1 MELPPRRRGCTR
13 QLCWTYSGTST
24 ITRVGARITIVAIE
38 YFVKIAPSVG
48 GVGGEGS
55 MCRMVMYH
63 NKACGGATPP
73 TAELFD
79 SNNFFSGRNV
89 NYAKKYALLEDIT
102 HQMVITSFS
111 TVSSAAFSAGPAF
124 FKVIRLTPHTT
135 VQYGERG
142 NHLRSSVGRLRDCI
156 L

>member
-1 MELPPRRRGCTR
+1 
-13 QLCWTYSGTST
+13 
-24 ITRVGARITIVAIE
+24 
-38 YFVKIAPSVG
+38 
-48 GVGGEGS
+48 

-102 HQMVITSFS
+102 HQMVITSYS
-111 TVSSAAFSAGPAF
+111 TVSGAAFSAGPAF

-135 VQYGERG
+135 VQYGG
-142 NHLRSSVGRLRDCI
+142 NAGTISDLPLDDFGIAYCSDDVNCCTVTVVSKLWYKDA
-156 L
+156 